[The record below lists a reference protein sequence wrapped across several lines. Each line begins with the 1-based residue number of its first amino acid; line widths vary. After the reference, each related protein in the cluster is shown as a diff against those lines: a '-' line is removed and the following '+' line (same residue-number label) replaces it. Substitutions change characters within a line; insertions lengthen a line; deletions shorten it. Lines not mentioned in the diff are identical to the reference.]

1 MFSVITSS
9 PEQTWQIG
17 QLLGKLLDAGDT
29 VCLYGDLG
37 AGKTNFTYGIAQ
49 GLDVPEQY
57 ITSPTF
63 TFVNEYQGRVPLYH
77 IDLYRLK
84 DPDELEH
91 IGFDEYLESDGVTVI
106 EWAERA
112 EDELPVES
120 LSVYLTYVDE
130 KSREIGFLGEG
141 KRFETLVEELKL
153 ELDRTKTVGRIIG
166 ST

>member
-1 MFSVITSS
+1 MFNVITSS
-9 PEQTWQIG
+9 PEQTWQTG
-17 QLLGKLLDAGDT
+17 QLLGELLDAGDT

-49 GLDVPEQY
+49 GLDVQEQY

-84 DPDELEH
+84 DPDELEN
-91 IGFDEYLESDGVTVI
+91 IGFEEYIESDGVTVI

-112 EDELPVES
+112 EDELPVEG
-120 LSVYLTYVDE
+120 LSVYLSYVDE
-130 KSREIGFLGEG
+130 HSREIGFIGEG
-141 KRFETLVEELKL
+141 ERYEKLVEKLKQ
-153 ELDRTKTVGRIIG
+153 ELDRSKPLTG
-166 ST
+166 SLD

>member
-1 MFSVITSS
+1 MFNVITSS
-9 PEQTWQIG
+9 PEKTWQIG
-17 QLLGKLLDAGDT
+17 QLLGELLDAGDT

-49 GLDVPEQY
+49 GLDVQEQY

-84 DPDELEH
+84 DPDELEN
-91 IGFDEYLESDGVTVI
+91 IGFGEYIESDGVTVI

-112 EDELPVES
+112 EDELPVEG
-120 LSVYLTYVDE
+120 LSVYLAYVDE
-130 KSREIGFLGEG
+130 HSREIAFIGEG
-141 KRFETLVEELKL
+141 ERYEKLVENLKH
-153 ELDRTKTVGRIIG
+153 ELDRTKPLTGCQD
-166 ST
+166 